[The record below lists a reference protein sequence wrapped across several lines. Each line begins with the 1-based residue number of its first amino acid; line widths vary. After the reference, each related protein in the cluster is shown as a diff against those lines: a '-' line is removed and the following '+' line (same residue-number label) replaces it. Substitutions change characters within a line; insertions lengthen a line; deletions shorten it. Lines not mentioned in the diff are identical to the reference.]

1 VRVDSMKKFLILI
14 MVLFFVL
21 PAFADT
27 MPYYTNAIPKS
38 ALGVFQTGEKLT
50 IYAQP
55 ESNSKVLK
63 EFEFSYNTDTMP
75 DGVFA
80 LLLNE
85 RKLGLMYVT
94 DIGDD
99 NWVEVMYD
107 KKTGAKGWVLTED
120 RFQFMPWINFYNM
133 YGRKYGLRLFKDA
146 PDEVDVLHSK
156 ADDLSQ
162 NVAKINYVKTIKL
175 TKLSGN
181 WALVSVLD
189 LDKINKMGFMRWRSD
204 NGVIYAFPN
213 IK

>member
-1 VRVDSMKKFLILI
+1 MKKFLIILC
-14 MVLFFVL
+14 MFLMMPV
-21 PAFADT
+21 FADT
-27 MPYYTNAIPKS
+27 MPYYTNAIPKGV
-38 ALGVFQTGEKLT
+38 LGVFQTGEKLT
-50 IYAQP
+50 VYSHP
-55 ESNSKVLK
+55 DTNSVILK
-63 EFEFSYNTDTMP
+63 EFEFTYNPEKMP

-85 RKLGLMYVT
+85 RKLGLLYVS

-99 NWVEVMYD
+99 NWVEVIYD
-107 KKTGAKGWVLTED
+107 KRRGSKGWVMTED
-120 RFQFMPWINFYNM
+120 KFQFLPWINFYNM

-156 ADDLSQ
+156 ADDTAQS
-162 NVAKINYVKTIKL
+162 VAKINYVKSIKL

-189 LDKINKMGFMRWRSD
+189 LDKIPKMGFMRWRSD
-204 NGVIYAFPN
+204 SGVIYAFPN